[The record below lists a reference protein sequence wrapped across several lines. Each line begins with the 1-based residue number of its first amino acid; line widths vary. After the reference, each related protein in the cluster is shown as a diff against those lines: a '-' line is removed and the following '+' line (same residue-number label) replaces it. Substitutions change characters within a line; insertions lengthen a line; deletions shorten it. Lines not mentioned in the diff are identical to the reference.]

1 MSRSMGL
8 LFITRLFFL
17 TSVYITVS
25 KVTCKT
31 YKQFIYITTTV
42 YFIDIKIILWW
53 LSNAVVN
60 KIGSRTIH
68 VITIITVDINRGT

>member
-1 MSRSMGL
+1 MGRSIDL
-8 LFITRLFFL
+8 LFITRLFIL

-25 KVTCKT
+25 KVTCET
-31 YKQFIYITTTV
+31 SKQFMYITTTV
-42 YFIDIKIILWW
+42 YFINIKIILWW

-68 VITIITVDINRGT
+68 VITITAVDINRGT